1 MIKSMTGYGC
11 ADDTVL
17 SKRFTVE
24 IKSVN
29 HRYSD
34 INVKVPRSYTF
45 LEELI
50 KKCVARYIT
59 RGKCDVYLSVE
70 AIEGAQGEVS
80 VNSALAKSYYDA
92 LLDLKEQLSLKDEI
106 KIENLTRFQDIFN
119 VVKVEE
125 DNDAIA
131 EAVIKIAEKAG
142 ENFNKMRQIE
152 GEKLYD
158 DLSGGLSELSSHVD
172 DIKERSPQ
180 IVKEY
185 SERLREKMHDI
196 LGNYPV
202 DEGRLLNEVAVFS
215 DKVDINEELVR
226 MKSHIA
232 QMSGL
237 IKSDVPVGKKL
248 DFIIQEMNREA
259 NTMGSKSS
267 DLDALK
273 TVIEMKS
280 CIEKLREQVQ
290 NVE

>member
-11 ADDTVL
+11 AEDIVL
-17 SKRFTVE
+17 SKRFTLE

-45 LEELI
+45 LEEKI
-50 KKCVARYIT
+50 KKCVAKYIT
-59 RGKCDVYLSVE
+59 RGKCDVFLSVE

-80 VNSALAKSYYDA
+80 LNAALAKSYYDA
-92 LLDLKEQLSLKDEI
+92 LSQLKEQFGLKDDI

-119 VVKVEE
+119 VIKAEE
-125 DNDAIA
+125 DTEAI
-131 EAVIKIAEKAG
+131 ENTVLEIADKAG
-142 ENFNKMRQIE
+142 EAFNKMRALE

-158 DLSGGLSELSSHVD
+158 DLSGGLNLLSSHVD

-226 MKSHIA
+226 MKSHIS
-232 QMSGL
+232 QMAEL

-267 DLDALK
+267 DLEALK

>member
-125 DNDAIA
+125 DNDAIT

-232 QMSGL
+232 QMSEL

>member
-11 ADDTVL
+11 AEETVL

-45 LEELI
+45 LEEPI
-50 KKCVARYIT
+50 KKCVAKYIT

-70 AIEGAQGEVS
+70 NIEGASGDVS
-80 VNSALAKSYYDA
+80 VNSALAQSYFDA
-92 LLDLKEQLSLKDEI
+92 LMCLKEQFALKDDI

-119 VVKVEE
+119 VVKTEE
-125 DNDAIA
+125 DTDAIS
-131 EAVIKIAEKAG
+131 EAVLSIAESAG
-142 ENFNKMRQIE
+142 QAFNKMRATE
-152 GEKLYD
+152 GGKLFD
-158 DLSGGLSELSSHVD
+158 DLSGGLSLLSKHVD

-185 SERLREKMHDI
+185 SEKLREKMHDI

-202 DEGRLLNEVAVFS
+202 DEGRLLNEVAVFA

-226 MKSHIA
+226 MKSHIS
-232 QMSGL
+232 QMTEL

-248 DFIIQEMNREA
+248 DFVIQEMNREA

-267 DLDALK
+267 DLEALR

>member
-1 MIKSMTGYGC
+1 MIKSMTGYGM

-34 INVKVPRSYTF
+34 INVKVPRNYAY
-45 LEELI
+45 LEEII
-50 KKCVARYIT
+50 KKCVATYIT

-70 AIEGAQGEVS
+70 AIEGVEGQ
-80 VNSALAKSYYDA
+80 VNVNGAMAKSYYDA
-92 LLDLKEQLSLKDEI
+92 LLCLKEQLGFKDDI
-106 KIENLTRFQDIFN
+106 RLDNITRFQDVFT

-125 DNDAIA
+125 DNEEIA
-131 EAVIKIAEKAG
+131 AAVSKIAAQAG
-142 ENFNKMRQIE
+142 EAFNKMRAIE

-158 DLSGGLSELSSHVD
+158 DLSGGLAALSKHVE
-172 DIKERSPQ
+172 DIAMRSPE

-185 SERLREKMHDI
+185 AKRLRDKMEDI

-202 DEGRLLNEVAVFS
+202 DEGRLLNEVAVFA
-215 DKVDINEELVR
+215 DKVDINEEIVR

-232 QMSGL
+232 QMTEL
-237 IKSDVPVGKKL
+237 IKSNVPVGKKL
-248 DFIIQEMNREA
+248 DFVIQEMNREA
-259 NTMGSKSS
+259 NTMGSKSN
-267 DLDALK
+267 DIDALK

-280 CIEKLREQVQ
+280 CIEKIREQIQ

>member
-11 ADDTVL
+11 AEETVL

-45 LEELI
+45 LEEPI
-50 KKCVARYIT
+50 KKCVAKYIT

-70 AIEGAQGEVS
+70 NIEGASGDVS

-92 LLDLKEQLSLKDEI
+92 LLSLKEQFSLKDDI

-119 VVKVEE
+119 VVKAEE
-125 DNDAIA
+125 DADAIS
-131 EAVIKIAEKAG
+131 EAVLSITESAGKA
-142 ENFNKMRQIE
+142 FNKMRETE

-158 DLSGGLSELSSHVD
+158 DLSSGLSLLSKHVD
-172 DIKERSPQ
+172 NIKERSPQ
-180 IVKEY
+180 IVREY
-185 SERLREKMHDI
+185 SEKLREKMHDI

-226 MKSHIA
+226 MKSHIS
-232 QMSGL
+232 QMSEL
-237 IKSDVPVGKKL
+237 IKSDIPVGKKL
-248 DFIIQEMNREA
+248 DFVIQEMNREA

-267 DLDALK
+267 DLEALR